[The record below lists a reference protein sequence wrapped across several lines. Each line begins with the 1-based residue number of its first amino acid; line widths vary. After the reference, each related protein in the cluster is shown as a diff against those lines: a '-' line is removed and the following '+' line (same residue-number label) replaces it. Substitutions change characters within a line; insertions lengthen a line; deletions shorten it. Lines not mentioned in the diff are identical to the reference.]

1 MKFKGESLRALL
13 FFLVRHFYTYCKL
26 IYMGTEYTILFAPNV
41 GGLAIIRDDE
51 QVWAISDEEIDTL
64 IKMLEEEKGS

>member
-1 MKFKGESLRALL
+1 
-13 FFLVRHFYTYCKL
+13 
-26 IYMGTEYTILFAPNV
+26 MGTEYTILFAPNV